1 MTARAGAVLAP
12 EKAGI
17 PARPGVARTDLT
29 PPPGERGAPP
39 EGAAPR
45 VTPASTRGRA
55 IIPLSN
61 GGPVMEDAIPRR
73 HAWHVDAI
81 NSAPDAETALYR
93 MMQWTR
99 AELAKCAKS
108 RPEDADGFRSQLIH
122 LMAPVVA
129 VIYKSHPL
137 PEYRVMPKLP
147 GGGWTPRKPEVRAA
161 EARPPG
167 GRR

>member
-1 MTARAGAVLAP
+1 
-12 EKAGI
+12 
-17 PARPGVARTDLT
+17 
-29 PPPGERGAPP
+29 
-39 EGAAPR
+39 
-45 VTPASTRGRA
+45 
-55 IIPLSN
+55 
-61 GGPVMEDAIPRR
+61 MEDAIPRR

-81 NSAPDAETALYR
+81 NNAPDAETALYR

-99 AELAKCAKS
+99 AEIAKCAKN

-129 VIYKSHPL
+129 VIFKSHPG
-137 PEYRVMPKLP
+137 PEFQSMPKLQ
-147 GGGWTPRKPEVRAA
+147 GGGWTPRKPKTVAA